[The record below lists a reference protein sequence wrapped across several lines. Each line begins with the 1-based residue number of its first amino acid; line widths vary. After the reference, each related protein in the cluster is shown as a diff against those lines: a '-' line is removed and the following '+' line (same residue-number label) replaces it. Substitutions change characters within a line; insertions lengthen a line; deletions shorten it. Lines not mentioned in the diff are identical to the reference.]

1 MRLCFPFAQVFKED
15 KKDQV
20 MELFELL
27 DWVGVIVFALAV
39 WTLVGY
45 LIDEFTSLKDE

>member
-1 MRLCFPFAQVFKED
+1 MSWLKW
-15 KKDQV
+15 
-20 MELFELL
+20 LI
-27 DWVGVIVFALAV
+27 VGLFALGV